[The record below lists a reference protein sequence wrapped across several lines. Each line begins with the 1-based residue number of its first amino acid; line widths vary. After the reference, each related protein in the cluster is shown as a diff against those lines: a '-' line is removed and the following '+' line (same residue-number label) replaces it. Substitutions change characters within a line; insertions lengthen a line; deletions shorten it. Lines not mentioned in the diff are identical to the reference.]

1 MRKAFAKLTAVLLA
15 VCLMAGGSAA
25 VFASGFE
32 GYAPMD
38 HKELTA
44 GDLQYKGWDDDTFD
58 ALLEQ
63 LQNMDKTVPDSEFLA
78 VYQQILDELD
88 ECYDQYVLADAAY
101 YADVNSTRAAE
112 ASDEMYDAL
121 TDAQD
126 DFYVAMQ
133 NILHGP

>member
-15 VCLMAGGSAA
+15 VCLMVGGSAA

-32 GYAPMD
+32 GYDPID

-63 LQNMDKTVPDSEFLA
+63 LQNMDKTVPDSELLA

-88 ECYDQYVLADAAY
+88 ECYDQYVLAELLKSGDFERHINRVRRKRRG
-101 YADVNSTRAAE
+101 DLKNS
-112 ASDEMYDAL
+112 
-121 TDAQD
+121 
-126 DFYVAMQ
+126 
-133 NILHGP
+133 